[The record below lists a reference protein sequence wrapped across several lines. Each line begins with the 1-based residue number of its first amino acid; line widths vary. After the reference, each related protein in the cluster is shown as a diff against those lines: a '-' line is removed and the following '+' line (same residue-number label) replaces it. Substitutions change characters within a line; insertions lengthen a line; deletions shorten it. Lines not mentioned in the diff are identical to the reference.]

1 MFKFGKAKSDP
12 YGISPD
18 RRQQRE
24 PLMMDHGDPVTIRL
38 ARKLTSDVSGTAPRQ
53 VEHYR
58 VSHASLFLK
67 R

>member
-18 RRQQRE
+18 RRKQRE

-38 ARKLTSDVSGTAPRQ
+38 ARKISTNVSGSAPRQ
-53 VEHYR
+53 TVKRR
-58 VSHASLFLK
+58 VSHASLFLEH
-67 R
+67 